1 MPTAAL
7 NAGIIQPRNAFTR
20 YGKDGKRSVWLIILN
35 YQNSSL
41 SGTIQIYTCTTKK
54 RRRGKECFAE
64 GDYSEKKYSPTR
76 KAFPPLERD
85 IVVIKI
91 GIL

>member
-20 YGKDGKRSVWLIILN
+20 YGKDDKRLVWLTILN
-35 YQNSSL
+35 YRSSSL
-41 SGTIQIYTCTTKK
+41 SGMIQIYTCTMKK

-64 GDYSEKKYSPTR
+64 G
-76 KAFPPLERD
+76 
-85 IVVIKI
+85 
-91 GIL
+91 